1 MQAKE
6 VAVDWQVWQHVP
18 DAHLWEAV
26 AISLNREPRSIKVYP
41 QGWMDNGL
49 IFEESKPFTD
59 RLLIA
64 ERNLTAAAGTGLRA
78 HSLVVGTPYQCSVS
92 LAEFAAWALSL
103 PWDIPP
109 EMERMAAT
117 ASMSDPDDVPNT
129 EPPFTTRERNT
140 LLTIIAAL
148 CEYSGIDPAERG
160 AASQIAKM
168 TDGLGATVTDDT
180 IRKAL
185 AKIPDALETRMK

>member
-1 MQAKE
+1 MQAQE
-6 VAVDWQVWQHVP
+6 VAVNWQVWQHVP
-18 DAHLWEAV
+18 DARLWEAV
-26 AISLNREPRSIKVYP
+26 ALSLNRDPRSINVHP
-41 QGWMDNGL
+41 QSWMGNDL
-49 IFEESKPFTD
+49 IFEESRPFTD

-64 ERNLTAAAGTGLRA
+64 ERNLTASGSGLRA
-78 HSLVVGTPYQCSVS
+78 RSLVVGTRCQCSVS

-109 EMERMAAT
+109 EMERMAAS
-117 ASMSDPDDVPNT
+117 ASMSVPGDVPVT
-129 EPPFTTRERNT
+129 ESPVTARERNT

-148 CEYSGIDPAERG
+148 CEYSGIDPTERG

-168 TDGLGATVTDDT
+168 TEKLGATVTDDT

-185 AKIPDALETRMK
+185 GKIADALETRMK

>member
-18 DAHLWEAV
+18 AARLWEAV
-26 AISLNREPRSIKVYP
+26 ALSLNRDPRSINVHP
-41 QGWMDNGL
+41 QSWMADRF

-59 RLLIA
+59 RLMIA
-64 ERNLTAAAGTGLRA
+64 ERNLTASGAGLRA
-78 HSLVVGTPYQCSVS
+78 RSLVIGAPSQCSVS

-109 EMERMAAT
+109 ELERIAASH
-117 ASMSDPDDVPNT
+117 SMSVSDDVAVT
-129 EPPFTTRERNT
+129 ESPITTRERNT

-148 CEYSGIDPAERG
+148 CDYSGIDPAG
-160 AASQIAKM
+160 KGTANQIAKM
-168 TDGLGATVTDDT
+168 TETLGATVTDDT